1 MVSVRAPHLYE
12 VLQAF
17 CLAAFAE
24 LGPEAAQGGELPFV
38 VDQHA
43 GGFYEYRP
51 LVRDHVLARAFWLAK
66 LEDARVALD
75 ELRREPAAAIF
86 ACAHAGPES
95 SEDRALFRAILLPLL
110 TRTAEACG
118 GFDWEDG
125 AFRRIYGDL
134 ERSLFGTTRSYTAVA
149 PLVGLSVGAP
159 VELGRGIRAL
169 ETSADELSTRWPE
182 ARDLLPSRFGYE
194 PERTCVLEL
203 QRELSGDEDTPPDAP
218 AELADAV
225 TALRLATA
233 AAAAA
238 GPVVFER
245 LDWHPFGIRPMLGI
259 AATEPGGEPTRLD
272 PWRGGLAGEL
282 LERLGRAEGDAELG
296 EAVERWELSLFEGE
310 PLRSERLRES
320 VAALLGGMDGLW
332 AAAMRA
338 SILLGESGRER
349 AGLAEQLRA
358 LARGEHADAEVADA
372 VRRGIVQTLL
382 CEDRARL
389 LEDLDEALLGLRAR
403 PPGYFSARSASPAG
417 DAIRHDSGTPA

>member
-1 MVSVRAPHLYE
+1 VAVRASHLYE

-17 CLAAFAE
+17 CLASFAK
-24 LGPEAAQGGELPFV
+24 LGPEAAEGGELPFTLERSPS
-38 VDQHA
+38 
-43 GGFYEYRP
+43 GFTEYRP

-86 ACAHAGPES
+86 ARGHAGPDS

-118 GFDWEDG
+118 GFDWDDG
-125 AFRRIYGDL
+125 AFRRIYAEL

-149 PLVGLSVGAP
+149 PVVGLSVGAP
-159 VELGRGIRAL
+159 VALGRGVRVL
-169 ETSADELSTRWPE
+169 ETSIAELCTRWPE
-182 ARDLLPSRFGYE
+182 ARELLPARFGYE
-194 PERTCVLEL
+194 PERTCALEL
-203 QRELSGDEDTPPDAP
+203 QRELPAEDDTPPDAP

-233 AAAAA
+233 AAVAA

-282 LERLGRAEGDAELG
+282 LDSLGRAEGDAELA

-338 SILLGESGRER
+338 SILLGESNR
-349 AGLAEQLRA
+349 ALVGQLRA
-358 LARGEHADAEVADA
+358 LARGELVDAEVVDA
-372 VRRGIVQTLL
+372 VRRGIVETLL
-382 CEDRARL
+382 HEDRRRL
-389 LEDLDEALLGLRAR
+389 LDDLDEALLWLRAR
-403 PPGYFSARSASPAG
+403 PAGYFSARAASPAG
-417 DAIRHDSGTPA
+417 DAIRHDSGAAA

>member
-1 MVSVRAPHLYE
+1 MRVAVRAPHLYE

-17 CLAAFAE
+17 CLAAFAR
-24 LGPEAAQGGELPFV
+24 LGPGAAELPFV
-38 VDQHA
+38 LERSPS
-43 GGFYEYRP
+43 GFTEYRP
-51 LVRDHVLARAFWLAK
+51 LVRDHVQARAFWLAK
-66 LEDARVALD
+66 LEDSRIALD

-86 ACAHAGPES
+86 ARGHAGPDS

-125 AFRRIYGDL
+125 AFRRIYAEL
-134 ERSLFGTTRSYTAVA
+134 ERSLFGATRSYTAVA

-159 VELGRGIRAL
+159 VELGRGIRVL
-169 ETSADELSTRWPE
+169 ETSSDELAMRWPE
-182 ARDLLPSRFGYE
+182 ARELLPSRFGFE
-194 PERTCVLEL
+194 PDRTCVLEL
-203 QRELSGDEDTPPDAP
+203 QRELSIDEDTPPDAP
-218 AELADAV
+218 AELADTV

-272 PWRGGLAGEL
+272 SWRGRLAGEL
-282 LERLGRAEGDAELG
+282 LDRLGRAEGDPELG

-310 PLRSERLRES
+310 LLRSERLRES
-320 VAALLGGMDGLW
+320 VAALLGGVDGLW
-332 AAAMRA
+332 AATMRA

-349 AGLAEQLRA
+349 AGLVEQLRA
-358 LARGEHADAEVADA
+358 LARGEHADAEIADA
-372 VRRGIVQTLL
+372 LRRAIVETLL
-382 CEDRARL
+382 HDDRARL
-389 LEDLDEALLGLRAR
+389 LEDLDDALLGLRAR
-403 PPGYFSARSASPAG
+403 PAGYFSTSAN
-417 DAIRHDSGTPA
+417 RHDSGTAA